1 MKQPQNIACTKTYYN
16 SCLAIENS
24 MQRQQKEIIGLSI
37 LGFSRAYS
45 LSSLLVKI
53 ESVPCCCIF
62 DFSTSTKHCVVQGSG
77 QDQGLVV
84 GQGMRIATEQKG
96 QTYTNLGFCDL
107 SSEAV
112 QNVIFQLFHLNYSE
126 DYFASYTEFI
136 SASTFPFSWNT
147 TTTYITPN
155 RKKQ

>member
-1 MKQPQNIACTKTYYN
+1 M
-16 SCLAIENS
+16 
-24 MQRQQKEIIGLSI
+24 
-37 LGFSRAYS
+37 GFSDACQS
-45 LSSLLVKI
+45 TSHLLI
-53 ESVPCCCIF
+53 EAKTVPSCCIF

-77 QDQGLVV
+77 QDRGPVV

-112 QNVIFQLFHLNYSE
+112 QNVLFQLFHLNYSE

-136 SASTFPFSWNT
+136 SASTFTSSWNT
-147 TTTYITPN
+147 TTTYVTLN

>member
-1 MKQPQNIACTKTYYN
+1 MKQLQNIKHIKILNYSNYAVKD
-16 SCLAIENS
+16 S
-24 MQRQQKEIIGLSI
+24 MQQCKGVYGFSS
-37 LGFSRAYS
+37 LGFSDACQS
-45 LSSLLVKI
+45 TSHLLI
-53 ESVPCCCIF
+53 EAKTVPSCCIF

-77 QDQGLVV
+77 QDRGPVV

-112 QNVIFQLFHLNYSE
+112 QNVLFQLFHLNYSE

-136 SASTFPFSWNT
+136 SASTFTSSWNT
-147 TTTYITPN
+147 TITYITLN